1 MNLEESDLFKKELES
16 NNRKKRTI
24 VIGIFISV
32 IIIILLVVFI
42 FYINYKDKHTYKLF
56 INKDYTSARYR
67 SKLQYKTLTDDEIKS
82 VLKKYGI
89 SEEEIE
95 IGKSNDPNK
104 YYFNIKSIGEELGYK
119 SFVGLYEEYD
129 IDQEATTL
137 QNEFEFVSL
146 KFGDSYYE
154 KRYNTTSGLLGGI
167 TTNLSYKEDYVER
180 YRLINPILK
189 DDENNLYVSL
199 DDLADMLNI
208 TYKWGDEYWKYI
220 ISLDY
225 IVNTE
230 AIKVAKSFKG
240 MSLSSNYD
248 NLKAL
253 KDGYYVLSNGS
264 GFGVYETSTSDFIL
278 SQTYA
283 DIVYKSNIKE
293 FLVTVDSGNVG
304 LADDSGKILINP
316 NEYEELSLID
326 DKYKLFQVGDIVGDG
341 QNTKYGVCRQKT
353 NVEKVIS
360 PDYDEI
366 GYSISNYPV
375 DSYIGTRYLWFDK
388 YIPVKVVNDSNK
400 YGLYT
405 IEGTAVLTDNFSS
418 FGYISK
424 DKNKVS
430 ALVIPKEVGINAI
443 VVGRGGKYGL
453 FDINKDK
460 MVLNPVID
468 AFYSKYSNGERT
480 YYYDYGEDVEKEL
493 SKLIDD
499 LGLRDIDKNGNYFEG
514 GVKSNDD
521 NNEIINTSKFN
532 SKFENYKDEQNSSGI
547 ENLIKV
553 LINNAEENA
562 NNIKYIPKVEFYDS
576 ISSSMD
582 IEPNKTQIDKQESY
596 CDLLNDAAKTLTTN
610 QKYSVKIDYDEES
623 ELVIKITIKP
633 IEKSE

>member
-167 TTNLSYKEDYVER
+167 TTNLSYEEDYVER

-264 GFGVYETSTSDFIL
+264 GFGVYEASTSDFIL

-293 FLVTVDSGNVG
+293 FLITVDSGNVG

-424 DKNKVS
+424 DKTKVS

>member
-1 MNLEESDLFKKELES
+1 M
-16 NNRKKRTI
+16 
-24 VIGIFISV
+24 
-32 IIIILLVVFI
+32 
-42 FYINYKDKHTYKLF
+42 
-56 INKDYTSARYR
+56 
-67 SKLQYKTLTDDEIKS
+67 
-82 VLKKYGI
+82 LKKYGI

>member
-16 NNRKKRTI
+16 NNKKKRTI
-24 VIGIFISV
+24 IIGILVSV
-32 IIIILLVVFI
+32 IIIILLIVFI
-42 FYINYKDKHTYKLF
+42 FYINYTDKHTHKLF
-56 INKDYTSARYR
+56 INRDYASARYR
-67 SKLQYKTLTDDEIKS
+67 SKLEYKTLTDDEIKS
-82 VLKKYGI
+82 VLKNYGI
-89 SEEEIE
+89 PEEEIKIE
-95 IGKSNDPNK
+95 KSEDPNK

-119 SFVGLYEEYD
+119 YFVGLYEEYD
-129 IDQEATTL
+129 IDQEAATL
-137 QNEFEFVSL
+137 QNTFEYVSL
-146 KFGDSYYE
+146 KFGENYYE
-154 KRYNTTSGLLGGI
+154 KRYDSTTGQLGGI
-167 TTNLSYKEDYVER
+167 ATTLSYDSDYVER
-180 YRLINPILK
+180 YKLINPILK
-189 DDENNLYVSL
+189 DDSNNLYVSL
-199 DDLADMLNI
+199 DDLVDMLNI

-253 KDGYYVLSNGS
+253 KDGYYVMSNGT
-264 GFGVYETSTSDFIL
+264 GFGVFKAATSNFIL

-283 DIVYKSNIKE
+283 DVVYKSNIKE
-293 FLVTVDSGNVG
+293 FFVTVDSGNVG
-304 LADDSGKILINP
+304 LADDNGKIIINP
-316 NEYEELSLID
+316 NDYEKLSLID
-326 DKYKLFQVGDIVGDG
+326 DTYKLFQVGENTGDG
-341 QNTKYGVCRQKT
+341 KNTKYGVYRQKISA
-353 NVEKVIS
+353 EKIIP

-366 GYSISNYPV
+366 GYSISNFPV
-375 DSYIGTRYLWFDK
+375 DSYIGTKYLWFNK
-388 YIPVKVVNDSNK
+388 YIPVKAVNDSDK

-405 IEGTAVLTDNFSS
+405 IDGNQVLTDNFNN

-424 DKNKVS
+424 DNTKVS

-460 MVLNPVID
+460 MVLHPVID
-468 AFYSKYSNGERT
+468 AFYSKYSNGKRT
-480 YYYDYGEDVEKEL
+480 FYYDYGEDVGKEL

-514 GVKSNDD
+514 GTRTNDGND
-521 NNEIINTSKFN
+521 EIINTSKFN
-532 SKFENYKDEQNSSGI
+532 SKFEEYKDDQDSAGVNK
-547 ENLIKV
+547 LIKV

-562 NNIKYIPKVEFYDS
+562 NNIKYIPNVEFYDS

-596 CDLLNDAAKTLTTN
+596 CDLLNDAAKTLVAN
-610 QKYSVKIDYDEES
+610 QKYKVKIDYNEES
-623 ELVIKITIKP
+623 GLVSKITIKP
-633 IEKSE
+633 IDKSE